1 MAAAPCLGDASHRNC
16 EVVGVSLRRPSWR
29 SGPGAAGTWA
39 SALDR
44 YRRAVDRYQ
53 ASLQLMPE
61 RALRHELTQL
71 SGPLEAV
78 MEDFEDAAAQRRTYR
93 RARAVEVLGSMHR
106 AATLCAH
113 ATEAAQMAH
122 DATRRYD
129 VEDVA
134 RCLDTV
140 RLLVKKIDELGDAVR
155 PPG

>member
-1 MAAAPCLGDASHRNC
+1 MAAAPCLGDAPHGKC
-16 EVVGVSLRRPSWR
+16 EVVGVPLRRPSWR

-53 ASLQLMPE
+53 ASVRLIPE
-61 RALRHELTQL
+61 RVLRHELTQL
-71 SGPLEAV
+71 SDPLEAV
-78 MEDFEDAAAQRRTYR
+78 LEDFEDAAAQRTAHD
-93 RARAVEVLGSMHR
+93 RARAVEILGCMHR
-106 AATLCAH
+106 AATICAH
-113 ATEAAQMAH
+113 ATEAAQMAD

-155 PPG
+155 PPR

>member
-39 SALDR
+39 SAIDR
-44 YRRAVDRYQ
+44 YQRAVDRYV
-53 ASLQLMPE
+53 ASVRVMPE
-61 RALRHELTQL
+61 RVLRHELTQL

-78 MEDFEDAAAQRRTYR
+78 LEDFEDAAAQRSTYR
-93 RARAVEVLGSMHR
+93 RARAVEILGCMHR

-113 ATEAAQMAH
+113 ATEAAQMAG

-129 VEDVA
+129 TEDVA

-155 PPG
+155 PPQ

>member
-1 MAAAPCLGDASHRNC
+1 VQQG

-29 SGPGAAGTWA
+29 SGPGSAASWA
-39 SALDR
+39 AAIER
-44 YRRAVDRYQ
+44 YHRAVERYGTS
-53 ASLQLMPE
+53 ARLLPE
-61 RALRHELTQL
+61 RVLRHELAQL
-71 SGPLEAV
+71 AGPLEAV
-78 MEDFEDAAAQRRTYR
+78 LEDFEDAAAQRSSYS
-93 RARAVEVLGSMHR
+93 RARAVEILGCMHR

-140 RLLVKKIDELGDAVR
+140 RVLVKKIDELGDAVR
-155 PPG
+155 PRQ

>member
-1 MAAAPCLGDASHRNC
+1 
-16 EVVGVSLRRPSWR
+16 VVDVALRRPSWR
-29 SGPGAAGTWA
+29 SGPRSREAWT
-39 SALDR
+39 SAIDR

-53 ASLQLMPE
+53 TSLRQLPE

-71 SGPLEAV
+71 AGPLEAV
-78 MEDFEDAAAQRRTYR
+78 LEDFEDAAAQRTSYDRS
-93 RARAVEVLGSMHR
+93 RAVEILGCMHR
-106 AATLCAH
+106 AATLCTH

-155 PPG
+155 PPD